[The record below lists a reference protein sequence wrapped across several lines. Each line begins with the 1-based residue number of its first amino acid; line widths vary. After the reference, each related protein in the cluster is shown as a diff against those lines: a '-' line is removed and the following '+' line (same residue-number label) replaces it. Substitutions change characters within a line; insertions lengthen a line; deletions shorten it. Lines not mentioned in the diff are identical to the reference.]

1 MSAVM
6 LEAFRN
12 ELEKIALSAGLSH
25 VGKVRSGAR
34 PISVS
39 NLIEKHKDG
48 TYLKKKADSAGSPQ
62 DVRGDSVDDPGAA
75 QPLHRR
81 GEVPTKGSDNVS
93 VTQKTGSSG
102 YQEIT
107 QPISNG
113 EEMRAG
119 NSKPRAYGEVPC
131 QDQYIDVDKAKRP
144 IGGRPIT
151 SDVSA
156 KKPKPGDTPTSDR
169 NMNLVDRGDMRE
181 NTTTVTGLGQ
191 GSTGIGAF
199 NSPAEHY

>member
-1 MSAVM
+1 MSATM
-6 LEAFRN
+6 LEAFAD
-12 ELEKIALSAGLSH
+12 ELSKIAASHGLTVVSKTRT
-25 VGKVRSGAR
+25 GSR
-34 PISVS
+34 PISVDR
-39 NLIEKHKDG
+39 LLEKDREG
-48 TYLKKKADSAGSPQ
+48 SLRKKADSAGNPQ

-75 QPLHRR
+75 QPPKRR
-81 GEVPTKGSDNVS
+81 GEVPTHGSDDIS
-93 VTQKTGSSG
+93 VGQKTGSSG

-107 QPISNG
+107 PPMSSG

-119 NSKPRAYGEVPC
+119 NSKPRAYGEVPS
-131 QDQYIDVDKAKRP
+131 QDRYIDLAASKSP

-169 NMNLVDRGDMRE
+169 NMNLIDRYDQRE
-181 NTTTVTGLGQ
+181 NATTVTGLGQ

-199 NSPAEHY
+199 NSPAEHT

>member
-1 MSAVM
+1 M
-6 LEAFRN
+6 LEAFQD

-25 VGKVRSGAR
+25 VAKTRSGTR
-34 PISVS
+34 PISVA

-48 TYLKKKADSAGSPQ
+48 TFLKKKADSAGNPQ
-62 DVRGDSVDDPGAA
+62 DVRGDACDDPGAA
-75 QPLHRR
+75 QIPKRR
-81 GEVPTKGSDNVS
+81 WEVPTKGSDDISVS
-93 VTQKTGSSG
+93 QKTGSSG

-107 QPISNG
+107 QPISSG

-119 NSKPRAYGEVPC
+119 NSKPRAYGEVPS
-131 QDQYIDVDKAKRP
+131 QDQYIDVANAKSP

-169 NMNLVDRGDMRE
+169 NMNLIDRGDMRE
-181 NTTTVTGLGQ
+181 SATTVTGLGQ

-199 NSPAEHY
+199 NASPEHP